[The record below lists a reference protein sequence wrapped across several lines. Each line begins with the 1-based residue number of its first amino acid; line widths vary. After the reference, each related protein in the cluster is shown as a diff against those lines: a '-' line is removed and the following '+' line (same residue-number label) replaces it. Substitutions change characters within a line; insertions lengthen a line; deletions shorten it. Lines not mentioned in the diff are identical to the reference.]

1 MKIREVFATSVQEK
15 IEPVVKVADRA
26 PTVVRS
32 ELANLVATPQW
43 ERHLHRVL
51 DAYVKERVKHYAEL
65 AKEFG
70 MVAQ

>member
-1 MKIREVFATSVQEK
+1 MTGAR
-15 IEPVVKVADRA
+15 
-26 PTVVRS
+26 
-32 ELANLVATPQW
+32 
-43 ERHLHRVL
+43 L